1 MNMHVRRHSRF
12 RRARGGSRMA
22 LLIITPLL
30 CAVVIFF
37 GGCQREPAPPAP
49 RLDIWFGGDVHLG
62 DRPDGALSSLKPLV
76 GDAIGIVNLE
86 GPIAERATK
95 LAPVTLVNAPR
106 SVAELAAAGV
116 RIAGIA
122 NNHADD
128 AGPAGVQSTIET
140 LRKSGIS
147 PVGGPAGVVH
157 LERSGV
163 RIVVTAHDLTNG
175 TPNDLERHIFAARQ
189 RGDFLISMFHVTG
202 SSSYL
207 PPAELK
213 EAFKIAMQC
222 GASVVVAHGAHAVGP
237 VGRKGGV
244 ILAWG
249 LGNVAFACDCTKED
263 ESIIVRVKLEGRK
276 IVGVE
281 AIPIT
286 AGLNGSP
293 ARPARDPMATIDLLE
308 AIGSPKLERK
318 TDRGTF

>member
-12 RRARGGSRMA
+12 RHACGGSRVT
-22 LLIITPLL
+22 LLFIKPLL
-30 CAVVIFF
+30 CAAVIF

-49 RLDIWFGGDVHLG
+49 RFDIWFGGDVHLG

-128 AGPAGVQSTIET
+128 AGPAGVQSTIEA
-140 LRKSGIS
+140 LRKGGIS

-157 LERSGV
+157 LEQNGV

-175 TPNDLERHIFAARQ
+175 APDDLERQLFAARQ
-189 RGDFLISMFHVTG
+189 RSDFLISMFHVTG

-207 PPAELK
+207 PPSELK

-222 GASVVVAHGAHAVGP
+222 GASVVVAHGAHAIGP

-263 ESIIVRVKLEGRK
+263 EAIIMRVKLEGRK

-308 AIGSPKLERK
+308 AVGSPKLNRLA
-318 TDRGTF
+318 DRGTF